1 MSAEARRSHGLPTT
15 RIWDLPVRL
24 THWTLVMAVTGS
36 WLTHYGGTRWFG
48 VHRFCGY
55 TVLALVAFRVSWG
68 FFGTRHARFRSFL
81 AGPRRV
87 RDYVRGGW
95 RSVQAGHNPLGGW
108 SVVAL
113 LVLLG
118 LQAATGLFAN
128 DEIASAGPFY
138 GWISH
143 ETSNR
148 LTALHHGNANWL
160 LALITLHV
168 LAIAV
173 YEWRLGKSLLR
184 PMVTGRR
191 PADSVPDGA
200 GIERSHT
207 LRALVLLGVITLALA
222 VALRLAPDVAP
233 ALF

>member
-1 MSAEARRSHGLPTT
+1 M
-15 RIWDLPVRL
+15 
-24 THWTLVMAVTGS
+24 
-36 WLTHYGGTRWFG
+36 
-48 VHRFCGY
+48 
-55 TVLALVAFRVSWG
+55 
-68 FFGTRHARFRSFL
+68 
-81 AGPRRV
+81 
-87 RDYVRGGW
+87 
-95 RSVQAGHNPLGGW
+95 
-108 SVVAL
+108 VAL

-207 LRALVLLGVITLALA
+207 LRALVLLGVITLVLA